1 MLFTVASKKR
11 ISLMFL
17 VRHGETRS
25 NVEHR
30 YHGQLDSP
38 LTQRGIAQAHAIG
51 RHLATVLGAQSVEIV
66 SSPQPRALRTAELI
80 RHHLSGVESLRTDD
94 RLCEVSIGDWE
105 GLNHDEIIALA
116 AGVFDGDGRWEWC
129 FQAPGGETYEAFA
142 GRVGEFLCDI
152 NSAQSQSLIVV
163 SHGILSRVLRGLYAG
178 LPRLLAL
185 TLPIPQD
192 RIYRLSGGNIEEI
205 KVHGDLRAPRIVRAQ
220 PLPGLRLF
228 VEFDDGV
235 SGPAEIIDFIDTES
249 AQRLRDETL
258 YRQVLID
265 DFGAVRWITGGVL
278 APDALYE
285 HLRNSPN
292 SRIKSCF

>member
-1 MLFTVASKKR
+1 
-11 ISLMFL
+11 
-17 VRHGETRS
+17 
-25 NVEHR
+25 
-30 YHGQLDSP
+30 
-38 LTQRGIAQAHAIG
+38 
-51 RHLATVLGAQSVEIV
+51 VEIV

-80 RHHLSGVESLRTDD
+80 RHHRSGVESLRTDH

-116 AGVFDGDGRWEWC
+116 AGVFDRDGRWEWC

-163 SHGILSRVLRGLYAG
+163 SHGIFSRVLRGLYAG

-192 RIYRLSGGNIEEI
+192 RIYRLSGATSRKSRFTAICEPPEF
-205 KVHGDLRAPRIVRAQ
+205 LRAQ

-228 VEFDDGV
+228 VEF
-235 SGPAEIIDFIDTES
+235 
-249 AQRLRDETL
+249 
-258 YRQVLID
+258 
-265 DFGAVRWITGGVL
+265 
-278 APDALYE
+278 E
-285 HLRNSPN
+285 HA
-292 SRIKSCF
+292 